1 MRPHSI
7 FTIIAS
13 AALMTASSHAFA
25 AGSPTGQQILQ
36 RCQKAYDSVRTLDET
51 VKASTGGRPGGTA
64 HILFQRPG
72 KLRVSG
78 TTMFDSKYDLVSS
91 GGTTWVNTSTST
103 ALLPPDN
110 ATGNFKRVVQN
121 DGPWQKEQSAEMGIA
136 SITGISGTAG
146 TNVPALL
153 LHTSWGTLA
162 TSASTLT
169 VASDT
174 VNGHATY
181 RVSMTTPFTRSI
193 WIDKK
198 TFFLVKIT
206 QSLGGYNSAVT
217 FGTPHINRPIPAKA
231 FIK

>member
-1 MRPHSI
+1 MHSYRAAA
-7 FTIIAS
+7 FLAS
-13 AALMTASSHAFA
+13 AAALLGIVNPTFA
-25 AGSPTGQQILQ
+25 AGNPTGQQILQ
-36 RCQKAYDSVRTLDET
+36 RCQKAYDSARTLDET
-51 VKASTGGRPGGTA
+51 VTASMGGRPGGTA

-78 TTMFDSKYDLVSS
+78 TTMFGSSKYDLVSN
-91 GGTTWVNTSTST
+91 GATWVSTGGS
-103 ALLPPDN
+103 
-110 ATGNFKRVVQN
+110 
-121 DGPWQKEQSAEMGIA
+121 WEQEKSAEMGIA
-136 SITGISGTAG
+136 AITGISGTAG

-162 TSASTLT
+162 TGASALT

-198 TFFLVKIT
+198 TFFLVKIS
-206 QSLGGYNSAVT
+206 QSLGGYNSVVT
-217 FGTPHINRPIPAKA
+217 FGTPRINGPIPAKA
-231 FIK
+231 FVR